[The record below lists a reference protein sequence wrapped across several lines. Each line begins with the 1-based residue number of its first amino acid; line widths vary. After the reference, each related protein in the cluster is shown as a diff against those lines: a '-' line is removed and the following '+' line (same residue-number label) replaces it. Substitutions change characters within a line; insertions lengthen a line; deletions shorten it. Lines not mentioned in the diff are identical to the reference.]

1 MRSLGLTL
9 IQYDR
14 GPYKK
19 GRLGQIP
26 VQREDHVKTGDLQAK
41 ERGSEETNSTAIVL
55 GLLASRIVRK

>member
-41 ERGSEETNSTAIVL
+41 E
-55 GLLASRIVRK
+55 KW